1 MPKYLIINN
10 NVVSNTI
17 EAPDLAL
24 ATTLNPGAQLVL
36 EATPLLNNIGIGFVY
51 TGTGLVPFIIP
62 SQTGGPPTVNT
73 PWTWFIDVGPF
84 FDRFGAFKLPILI
97 NSDPGIKG
105 LITDLQVRK
114 WVDLQNNE
122 VAAGLAYI
130 STIIPAFT
138 SDIRLQILTT
148 PVTSEENRA
157 LRKLYFS

>member
-1 MPKYLIINN
+1 MPKYFIIED
-10 NVVSNTI
+10 NVVTNIVESVSTDALTPIIQAGQTI
-17 EAPDLAL
+17 
-24 ATTLNPGAQLVL
+24 VL
-36 EATPLLNNIGIGFVY
+36 QTPQFEHVGIGAIY
-51 TGTGLVPFIIP
+51 TGVGAVPFIIP
-62 SQTGGPPTVNT
+62 TIT
-73 PWTWFIDVGPF
+73 PIIIEQDSPWEWFIDVGPF

-97 NSDPGIKG
+97 NSDPGIKA

-148 PVTSEENRA
+148 PVTTEENRA
-157 LRKLYFS
+157 LRKLYFN